1 MSKVKVQI
9 TMEDDLLEML
19 DNYCDKNY
27 MNRSV
32 AISQAVSQV
41 VMQQKLIDSLTD
53 LTYAIKICSEKG
65 EIDTETQTKIKEF
78 EILAKMVTGN

>member
-9 TMEDDLLEML
+9 TMEDDLLDML

-53 LTYAIKICSEKG
+53 LSYAIKICSEKG

-78 EILAKMVTGN
+78 EILAKMVSGN